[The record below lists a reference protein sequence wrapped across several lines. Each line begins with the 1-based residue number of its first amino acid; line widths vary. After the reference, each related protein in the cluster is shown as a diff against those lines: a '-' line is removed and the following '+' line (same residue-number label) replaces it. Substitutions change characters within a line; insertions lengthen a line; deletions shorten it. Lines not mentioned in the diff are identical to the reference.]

1 MSRLLSVHLLPALFE
16 PAELR
21 GGVGLVI
28 DLLRASTTIVQAL
41 ASGAEAVIA
50 CEEVDEARR
59 TAADLAGSEPVLLGG
74 ERGGVRIDGFDLGNS
89 PLEYTR
95 ERVGGRTIVF
105 TTTNG
110 TRAIR
115 RCAEADVIRIGAF
128 TNHRAVLKWLSL
140 EHRPVHLVCAGTNG
154 RITAEDCL
162 CAGAFAWQLIEF
174 EELYEPGNDEAQI
187 AIDAY
192 HANAGADLNL
202 LEALRH
208 SRGGRNLVALGY
220 GADIEHAARCDL
232 FDIVPEYDPQSG
244 RIVAAAR

>member
-1 MSRLLSVHLLPALFE
+1 
-16 PAELR
+16 
-21 GGVGLVI
+21 VI

-41 ASGAEAVIA
+41 AAGAEAVIA

-59 TAADLAGSEPVLLGG
+59 TAASLGSAAPVLLGG

-110 TRAIR
+110 TRAVR

-128 TNHRAVLKWLSL
+128 TNRRAVLKWLAL

-174 EELYEPGNDEAQI
+174 DELYEPGNDQARI
-187 AIDAY
+187 AIDVY
-192 HANAGADLNL
+192 HANAGADFNL
-202 LEALRH
+202 LEALRN
-208 SRGGRNLVALGY
+208 SYGGRNLVALGY
-220 GADIEHAARCDL
+220 EADIEHAARCDL
-232 FDIVPEYDPQSG
+232 FDIVPECDPQSG
-244 RIVAAAR
+244 RIRPV